1 MVDHGVGSV
10 IVTDDGTPAGLLT
23 ETDALEASAP
33 ADRPIEAISA
43 ADVMNRPVETIEAI
57 ATVSPIC
64 GPWTNTGSRNCQ

>member
-43 ADVMNRPVETIEAI
+43 ADVMNRPVEAT
-57 ATVSPIC
+57 ATVSHIC
-64 GPWTNTGSRNCQ
+64 GPWTNTGSRICQ